1 MLYSLPANT
10 FMNLPLR
17 SALGTSKFSFTSV
30 WTGERSGAELGVPG
44 DVEGELLVAG
54 APLQVPVDAV
64 VSPPGVLA
72 DSGHLEVSTVWGV
85 EVHVGQLAHAPV
97 HVEVELPLS
106 SVKVDVHLV
115 VQEEVGAVPSVLP
128 GDRGGERLAIGEG
141 LGGGEPLVG
150 HGEVSLAELLA
161 VPGDLTL
168 VAAAGLGNLE
178 SLELGSGM
186 VDLHLEGGAGL
197 VVEVDVHLLHARA
210 ELAEK
215 GGQEH
220 VELVRLLVG
229 GDQHVGNVASI
240 LVDLGLG
247 VELVHNDIL
256 VLLVP
261 EELKVAVSLG

>member
-64 VSPPGVLA
+64 VPPPGVLA

-97 HVEVELPLS
+97 HVEVKLPFG
-106 SVKVDVHLV
+106 SVKVDMDLV
-115 VQEEVGAVPSVLP
+115 VQQEVGAVPPVLP
-128 GDRGGERLAIGEG
+128 GDGGGEGLAIGEG

-150 HGEVSLAELLA
+150 HGEVSLAQLLA

-186 VDLHLEGGAGL
+186 VDLHLEGGARL
-197 VVEVDVHLLHARA
+197 VVEVYVNLLHARA
-210 ELAEK
+210 ELAKK

-240 LVDLGLG
+240 LVA
-247 VELVHNDIL
+247 H
-256 VLLVP
+256 
-261 EELKVAVSLG
+261 